1 MAHFSKLNSS
11 NIVENVVVVDN
22 SQILDSEGN
31 ESEALG
37 VEYLQGLFGSN
48 TTWKQTSYNK
58 NFRGNYG
65 GCDTVYIENVAT
77 LGVGSTDIFIQQQPH
92 PSWTINTSEPV
103 WEPPVVRPGLTT
115 SQLDAGNYYVWNEV
129 AYQADNSDP
138 NVWVLRDP
146 PPVL

>member
-1 MAHFSKLNSS
+1 MAHFSKLNSE

-22 SQILDSEGN
+22 IQILDSEGN

-37 VEYLQGLFGSN
+37 VEFLQGLFGSD

-65 GCDTVYIENVAT
+65 GCESVYIENVAT
-77 LGVGSTDIFIQQQPH
+77 LGVGSTDIFIQQQPY
-92 PSWTINTSEPV
+92 PSWIISTTEAV
-103 WEPPVVRPGLTT
+103 WEPPVARPELTT
-115 SQLDAGNYYVWNEV
+115 SQLEAGNYYVWNEV
-129 AYQADNSDP
+129 EYQRDNSSP
-138 NVWVLRDP
+138 NVWVLHDP